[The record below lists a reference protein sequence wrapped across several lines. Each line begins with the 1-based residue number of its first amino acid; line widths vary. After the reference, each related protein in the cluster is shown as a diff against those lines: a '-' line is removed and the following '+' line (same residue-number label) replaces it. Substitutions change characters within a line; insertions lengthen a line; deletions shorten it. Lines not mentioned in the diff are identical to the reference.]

1 MNTEHNHRL
10 HPDLVLYAR
19 MQTSNWYFYL
29 LFYVSVQ
36 HMHTMPTEARVSAG
50 SLGTGVIRS
59 CELLGLNMGPLE
71 EHSALL

>member
-1 MNTEHNHRL
+1 
-10 HPDLVLYAR
+10 
-19 MQTSNWYFYL
+19 
-29 LFYVSVQ
+29 
-36 HMHTMPTEARVSAG
+36 MHSMPTEARVSAG